1 MKLVTPMLI
10 ALLVLLYASYRASSC
25 AAIEPPPEVI
35 AAEDARVAAMQKA
48 TAATIA
54 IFANEGQGGGSGVI
68 ISPDGYALSNF
79 HVTSEAGVAMKCGLP
94 DGRLYDAV
102 IVSVDPTGDVALLK
116 LLGRDDFPAAEI
128 ANSDEVQAGDWCFAA
143 GNPFLLANDYQPS
156 VSYGVVSGTHRY
168 QYPSGTLLEYADC
181 IQTDAAINPGNSGG
195 PLFNASGQLIGI
207 NGRGSFEKRGRVNV
221 GVGYAISINQIMH
234 FLGYLKS
241 GRIVDHA
248 TLGATVATDKD
259 GRVVIDDLLED
270 SDAYRRGLRYD
281 DEVVAFGGREIR
293 TVNAFKNVLGIYPN
307 GWRVPL
313 TFRRDGKRFDIL
325 VRLAPAHRTGEL
337 EAVVRASGEQEPEMP
352 EEEPAPGDESE
363 PKKPAPK
370 QPGAKKHPKPKQ
382 VELPADVAKLYED
395 RPGYVNYY
403 FNLQNRDRVWKKFQ
417 SQGAKFAA
425 GETWKLAGVDRR
437 GGEVQVSISPELGIL
452 TLPAGESKASFVEEL
467 RLSLSPPGSGGL
479 LVALHLWQR
488 LLTVGP
494 ERFGEVYYLG
504 TMPLAGHKEL
514 VDVLVGIHGG
524 IETRFCF
531 ASDTGQL
538 LALEMYP
545 DDDIDPCE
553 ISFGDYREF
562 EGHLLPHRLEVRHAD
577 ATFLTL
583 EVKSYVLEKK
593 LSN

>member
-1 MKLVTPMLI
+1 MKVASTLLI
-10 ALLVLLYASYRASSC
+10 AFAVAASIICRVSTC
-25 AAIEPPPEVI
+25 AAIEPPPEVLAAEAARI
-35 AAEDARVAAMQKA
+35 AAIEKA
-48 TAATIA
+48 TASTIA

-79 HVTSEAGVAMKCGLP
+79 HVTSEAGIAMKCGLP
-94 DGRLYDAV
+94 DGKLYDAV

-128 ANSDEVQAGDWCFAA
+128 ADSDQVQAGDWCFAA

-168 QYPSGTLLEYADC
+168 QYPAGTLLEYADC

-221 GVGYAISINQIMH
+221 GVGYAISINQIKH

-248 TLGATVATDKD
+248 TLGATVSTDEE

-313 TFRRDGKRFDIL
+313 TFRRDGKRYDIL

-337 EAVVRASGEQEPEMP
+337 EAVVRAGGVEPPEMQP
-352 EEEPAPGDESE
+352 EKEPAPGDESE
-363 PKKPAPK
+363 PKKPSPK
-370 QPGAKKHPKPKQ
+370 KPGAAKHPKAKQ
-382 VELPADVAKLYED
+382 AELPAEVAKLYED

-403 FNLQNRDRVWKKFQ
+403 FNLQNRERVWKKFQ
-417 SQGAKFAA
+417 SQGARLEA
-425 GETWKLAGVDRR
+425 GETWRMLGADRR
-437 GGEVQVSISPELGIL
+437 RAEVQVSLAPELGIL
-452 TLPAGESKASFVEEL
+452 TLTAGESKASFEEEL
-467 RLSLSPPGSGGL
+467 RLSLTPPGSGGL

-504 TMPLAGHKEL
+504 TMPLAEQKEL
-514 VDVLVGIHGG
+514 VDVLVGIYGG

-531 ASDTGQL
+531 APDTGRL

-545 DDDIDPCE
+545 DDDVDPCE
-553 ISFGDYREF
+553 ISFSDYREF

-593 LSN
+593 